1 MNNAHTNFT
10 AAVLASFIAAPV
22 AAQEHQRSEFSLGH
36 TSVSDGVASSFTV
49 AAKSDWTIS
58 GAFGVQGNLA
68 FRDSDGA
75 LSNSLVGLHGYY
87 GFGSGHRIG
96 LFFQHEALLFPGGAG
111 FQPTFQTI
119 GLEAMIALS
128 PAANLELF
136 VGSGEI
142 DGFPIPLTGG
152 TLYGMEGSYAFGPN
166 WRGRLNYKVIDLE
179 AALPVGS
186 LSEMG
191 IGVDYYLG
199 GGSGVPVILSAE
211 AVRAT
216 AGFCSDKVDA
226 VTLKITIPIGGDPG
240 ASGRKLFGDRG
251 FSDSVLAYG
260 G

>member
-1 MNNAHTNFT
+1 MPSAN
-10 AAVLASFIAAPV
+10 
-22 AAQEHQRSEFSLGH
+22 
-36 TSVSDGVASSFTV
+36 
-49 AAKSDWTIS
+49 
-58 GAFGVQGNLA
+58 
-68 FRDSDGA
+68 SDGA

-216 AGFCSDKVDA
+216 AGFGSDKVDA

>member
-1 MNNAHTNFT
+1 MRIPMIT
-10 AAVLASFIAAPV
+10 AAVLGFLIAVPV
-22 AAQEHQRSEFSLGH
+22 AAQEHQRSEFSLGY
-36 TSVSDGVASSFTV
+36 TSVSDDVDSSFAV
-49 AAKSDWTIS
+49 GVKSDWTVS
-58 GAFGVQGNLA
+58 GAFGLQGNLA
-68 FRDSDGA
+68 YRDSEGA
-75 LSNSLVGLHGYY
+75 LSNSLIGLHGYY
-87 GFGSGHRIG
+87 GFGSGHRVG

-128 PAANLELF
+128 PAANLELY
-136 VGSGEI
+136 VGSTDI

-152 TLYGMEGSYAFGPN
+152 TLYGMEGSYAFTPN

-179 AALPVGS
+179 AAVPVGS

-191 IGVDYYLG
+191 IGVDYFLGG

-216 AGFCSDKVDA
+216 AGFGSDKVE
-226 VTLKITIPIGGDPG
+226 VLNLKITIPIGGDSG

-251 FSDSVLAYG
+251 FSDSVLAYAG
-260 G
+260 